1 MTLTLTLTLT
11 KWTCG
16 AVTVVLLPHARS
28 LSERV
33 GFIGGH
39 RGCPDPA
46 ALAAAGALQVE
57 LRAGE
62 LLYLPPLWFHE
73 VESLSDAVSVNGWSD
88 AAEGDP

>member
-1 MTLTLTLTLT
+1 MAVD
-11 KWTCG
+11 WTCG

-46 ALAAAGALQVE
+46 ALARASGSPAWSKCRLPYPSSAPVPPRGAS
-57 LRAGE
+57 G
-62 LLYLPPLWFHE
+62 
-73 VESLSDAVSVNGWSD
+73 GT
-88 AAEGDP
+88 G